1 MENLSKEE
9 IQRLRHLQNPTY
21 DEGPFDGVVWEVS
34 NQHHIVD
41 SQTQLI
47 LLDS

>member
-9 IQRLRHLQNPTY
+9 IHRLRHLQVPTY
-21 DEGPFDGVVWEVS
+21 DEGPLDGVVWEVS
-34 NQHHIVD
+34 NQNHIVNA
-41 SQTQLI
+41 QTQLI